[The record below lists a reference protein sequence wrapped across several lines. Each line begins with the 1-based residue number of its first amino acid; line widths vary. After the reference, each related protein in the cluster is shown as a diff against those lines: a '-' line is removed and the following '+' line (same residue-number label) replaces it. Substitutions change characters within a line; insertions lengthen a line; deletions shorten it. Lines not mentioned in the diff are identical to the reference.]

1 MTVLLADISF
11 GEGLLFIFEFF
22 LLFAWIWILISIIG
36 DLFRDHELSGV
47 AKAVWVFF
55 LVFLPF
61 LGVLL
66 YLIVRGNGM
75 RDRTIKAQVEA
86 KKEFDIIRPR
96 TGPDRLSRGRT
107 PQARRAEGKGRCRP
121 RSSTG
126 QSRSCLPECLRP
138 QSLFPPVRRERAA
151 RGWRS
156 FSRWRCSCSSSTPR

>member
-1 MTVLLADISF
+1 MMLADISF

-66 YLIVRGNGM
+66 YLIVRGDGM
-75 RDRTIKAQVEA
+75 RDRTIKAQVDA
-86 KKEFDIIRPR
+86 KNAFDSYVQEQAHARSPADELHKLAELKDKGALSAEEFD
-96 TGPDRLSRGRT
+96 
-107 PQARRAEGKGRCRP
+107 QAKAKLLG
-121 RSSTG
+121 
-126 QSRSCLPECLRP
+126 
-138 QSLFPPVRRERAA
+138 
-151 RGWRS
+151 
-156 FSRWRCSCSSSTPR
+156 

>member
-11 GEGLLFIFEFF
+11 GEGLLLIFEFF

-61 LGVLL
+61 LGVFL

-75 RDRTIKAQVEA
+75 RDRTIKAQAEA
-86 KKEFDIIRPR
+86 KQHFDSYVREQAHTSPADELHKLNELKEK
-96 TGPDRLSRGRT
+96 GALSAEEFE
-107 PQARRAEGKGRCRP
+107 QAKSKLLA
-121 RSSTG
+121 
-126 QSRSCLPECLRP
+126 
-138 QSLFPPVRRERAA
+138 
-151 RGWRS
+151 
-156 FSRWRCSCSSSTPR
+156 

>member
-1 MTVLLADISF
+1 MPLADISF

-66 YLIVRGNGM
+66 YLIVRGDGM
-75 RDRTIKAQVEA
+75 RDRTIKAQAEA
-86 KKEFDIIRPR
+86 KQHFDSYVREQAHTTPADELHKLNDLKEKGALSTEEFDKAKAK
-96 TGPDRLSRGRT
+96 LL
-107 PQARRAEGKGRCRP
+107 A
-121 RSSTG
+121 
-126 QSRSCLPECLRP
+126 
-138 QSLFPPVRRERAA
+138 
-151 RGWRS
+151 
-156 FSRWRCSCSSSTPR
+156 

>member
-1 MTVLLADISF
+1 MTVPLADISF
-11 GEGLLFIFEFF
+11 GQGLLFIFEFF

-75 RDRTIKAQVEA
+75 RDRTIKAQVDA
-86 KKEFDIIRPR
+86 KKEFDSYVREQAQSGSPADELHKLAELKDK
-96 TGPDRLSRGRT
+96 GALSAEEFE
-107 PQARRAEGKGRCRP
+107 QAKSKLLA
-121 RSSTG
+121 
-126 QSRSCLPECLRP
+126 
-138 QSLFPPVRRERAA
+138 
-151 RGWRS
+151 
-156 FSRWRCSCSSSTPR
+156 

>member
-1 MTVLLADISF
+1 MLLADISF

-75 RDRTIKAQVEA
+75 RDRTIKAQVDA
-86 KKEFDIIRPR
+86 KKQFDSYVQEQTHAGSPADELHKLAELKDKGALSAEEFD
-96 TGPDRLSRGRT
+96 
-107 PQARRAEGKGRCRP
+107 QAKAK
-121 RSSTG
+121 
-126 QSRSCLPECLRP
+126 LL
-138 QSLFPPVRRERAA
+138 A
-151 RGWRS
+151 
-156 FSRWRCSCSSSTPR
+156 

>member
-1 MTVLLADISF
+1 MPIADISF

-75 RDRTIKAQVEA
+75 RDRTIKEQADA
-86 KKEFDIIRPR
+86 KRHFDEYVREQAGSGSSADELHKLSELKAKGDLSSEEF
-96 TGPDRLSRGRT
+96 
-107 PQARRAEGKGRCRP
+107 
-121 RSSTG
+121 
-126 QSRSCLPECLRP
+126 
-138 QSLFPPVRRERAA
+138 ERAKA
-151 RGWRS
+151 KLLA
-156 FSRWRCSCSSSTPR
+156 